1 MPHCPTLSNGPTAMI
16 CRVPHGGPGGGNGP
30 GGAPGG
36 LGIPAAATAWD
47 LKSQVPTLEETGRN
61 ERVEI
66 VETCRKDQRCSPEF
80 FNGDLL
86 SLFFTAPTQP
96 FLVYRDL

>member
-1 MPHCPTLSNGPTAMI
+1 MHCIRISQYFAVAASRIVQRCPTAMLR
-16 CRVPHGGPGGGNGP
+16 RVPHGGPGGGNGP

-80 FNGDLL
+80 F
-86 SLFFTAPTQP
+86 
-96 FLVYRDL
+96 